1 MAGSGAGGSRD
12 GEGGAGAIG
21 PLRGRID
28 EITLEMVGLLKA
40 RADVAARIGEAKR
53 GAGIAIPDAARE
65 EMLRQRVDA
74 ECARIGADARA
85 GSRLLDLLFAESV
98 RVQSGAEGG
107 GKSGGAEAGAEG
119 RPSPA
124 SIFLRARRLE
134 EEEGRRIVHMEV
146 GEPDFGPPDEAVE
159 ALSEACRTGR
169 RGYGPPAG
177 SPELRDALAAR
188 ASAICGRPVSREN
201 VVVTAG
207 ARFAI
212 YLATAALL
220 SPGDEVVV
228 VEPAWPA
235 YADLVRRAGAS
246 VRPVR
251 TALEGNWEPDI
262 GEIERAASGP
272 RAAMIVVNYPNNP
285 TGKVVSQRTLGEI
298 AGIAADR
305 RLRLVSDEVYSAYA
319 FGPRRGDAAAEGA
332 GTAAAGGPG
341 GAAEAKAE
349 AGGAAP
355 TACGLPR
362 CIAVQS
368 FSKSHAMTGFRVGYA
383 VGPAEDIAAMS
394 SLQALCMTSVP
405 SPVQYA
411 ALRAL
416 GSGAAASNAG
426 TVRRR
431 IDAMCAAA
439 EAAGLE
445 FARPDGGM
453 YLFARGR
460 ADRAFDG
467 ARLANTLLEHGVG
480 VAPGA
485 GFGTDGT
492 TYGGFVR
499 LAACVG
505 EDAIAGA
512 VAALGSAIGGASGAG
527 GGAGGPGAAAAA
539 QGGQAGA

>member
-1 MAGSGAGGSRD
+1 MAGAEEAGAGA
-12 GEGGAGAIG
+12 GAAAIG
-21 PLRGRID
+21 PLRDRID
-28 EITLEMVGLLKA
+28 EITMEMVGLLKA
-40 RADVAARIGEAKR
+40 RADAAARIGAAKR
-53 GAGIAIPDAARE
+53 DAGMAIPDAARE
-65 EMLRQRVDA
+65 ESLRRRVDA

-85 GSRLLDLLFAESV
+85 GGRLLDLLFGESV
-98 RVQSGAEGG
+98 RVQ
-107 GKSGGAEAGAEG
+107 AGARRGGRAAAAPE

-134 EEEGRRIVHMEV
+134 EQGRPMVHMEV
-146 GEPDFGPPDEAVE
+146 GEPDFGPPGEAVE

-177 SPELRDALAAR
+177 SPELRDALAEH
-188 ASAICGRPVSREN
+188 ASAACGSPVSRDN
-201 VVVTAG
+201 VIVTAG

-212 YLATAALL
+212 YLATASLL
-220 SPGDEVVV
+220 RPGDEVVV

-235 YADLVRRAGAS
+235 YADLARRAGAS

-251 TALEGNWEPDI
+251 TSLEGGWEPDI

-272 RAAMIVVNYPNNP
+272 RAAMIVANYPNNP
-285 TGKVVSQRTLGEI
+285 TGKVVSQRTLDEI
-298 AGIAADR
+298 ARIAADR
-305 RLRLVSDEVYSAYA
+305 RLCLVSDEVYSGYV
-319 FGPRRGDAAAEGA
+319 FGPRAEDGAA
-332 GTAAAGGPG
+332 GPG
-341 GAAEAKAE
+341 GAGEE
-349 AGGAAP
+349 GQGAAP
-355 TACGLPR
+355 TACGRPG
-362 CIAVQS
+362 CIAVNS
-368 FSKSHAMTGFRVGYA
+368 FSKSHAMTGFRAGYA

-416 GSGAAASNAG
+416 GSGAAAANAR

-431 IDAMCAAA
+431 IDALCAAA

-445 FARPDGGM
+445 FARPGGGM

-460 ADRAFDG
+460 GRRAFDG

-505 EDAIAGA
+505 EDAIAVA
-512 VAALGSAIGGASGAG
+512 VAAVGAAID
-527 GGAGGPGAAAAA
+527 GGAGSGSGSAAGGAA
-539 QGGQAGA
+539 GA

>member
-1 MAGSGAGGSRD
+1 MAAAGTQ
-12 GEGGAGAIG
+12 GGAGAIG
-21 PLRGRID
+21 PLRDRID
-28 EITLEMVGLLKA
+28 GITLEMVGLLKE
-40 RADVAARIGEAKR
+40 RADIAARIGEAKR
-53 GAGIAIPDAARE
+53 NAGIAIPDARRE
-65 EMLRQRVDA
+65 ETLRQRVDA
-74 ECARIGADARA
+74 ECARIGVDARA
-85 GSRLLDLLFAESV
+85 GGRLLDLLFAESV
-98 RVQSGAEGG
+98 RIQAAPEGG
-107 GKSGGAEAGAEG
+107 RGGPGAEAAAAAAAD

-124 SIFLRARRLE
+124 SIFLRARQLE
-134 EEEGRRIVHMEV
+134 EQGRPMVHMEV
-146 GEPDFGPPDEAVE
+146 GEPDFGPPEEAVA

-177 SPELRDALAAR
+177 AAELRDALAAH
-188 ASAICGRPVSREN
+188 ASKACGRPVSREN

-212 YLATAALL
+212 YLATASLL
-220 SPGDEVVV
+220 AAGDEVVV

-251 TALEGNWEPDI
+251 TTLEGRWEPDI

-285 TGKVVSQRTLGEI
+285 TGKVVPQRTLGEI
-298 AGIAADR
+298 AAIAADR
-305 RLRLVSDEVYSAYA
+305 GLRLVSDEVYSGYV
-319 FGPRRGDAAAEGA
+319 F
-332 GTAAAGGPG
+332 GPG
-341 GAAEAKAE
+341 GGGG
-349 AGGAAP
+349 AGAAAP

-362 CIAVQS
+362 CIAVNS

-383 VGPAEDIAAMS
+383 VGPAGDIAAMS
-394 SLQALCMTSVP
+394 ALQALCMTSVP

-416 GSGAAASNAG
+416 GSGAAASNAA
-426 TVRRR
+426 TVRGR

-439 EAAGLE
+439 ESAGLE

-460 ADRAFDG
+460 GGRAFDG
-467 ARLANTLLEHGVG
+467 ARLANTLLEHGLG

-505 EDAIAGA
+505 EDAIASA
-512 VAALGSAIGGASGAG
+512 VAALGSAIGGGAG
-527 GGAGGPGAAAAA
+527 GGAGARGGIPDGAAGGGSAA
-539 QGGQAGA
+539 

>member
-1 MAGSGAGGSRD
+1 MAGAGTR
-12 GEGGAGAIG
+12 GGAGAIG
-21 PLRGRID
+21 PLRDRID
-28 EITLEMVGLLKA
+28 EVTLEMVGLLKE
-40 RADVAARIGEAKR
+40 RADIAARIGEAKR
-53 GAGIAIPDAARE
+53 DAGIAIPDARRE
-65 EMLRQRVDA
+65 ETLRRRVDA
-74 ECARIGADARA
+74 ECMRIGADARA
-85 GSRLLDLLFAESV
+85 GGRLLDLLFSESV
-98 RVQSGAEGG
+98 RIQAAPARGRGG
-107 GKSGGAEAGAEG
+107 PPSAAAAAASASD

-124 SIFLRARRLE
+124 SIFLRARQLE
-134 EEEGRRIVHMEV
+134 EQGRPMVHMEV
-146 GEPDFGPPDEAVE
+146 GEPDFGPPEEAVA

-177 SPELRDALAAR
+177 AAELRDALAAR
-188 ASAICGRPVSREN
+188 ASEACGLSVSREN
-201 VVVTAG
+201 VMVTAG

-212 YLATAALL
+212 YLATASLL
-220 SPGDEVVV
+220 APGDEVVV

-251 TALEGNWEPDI
+251 TTLEGRWEPDI

-285 TGKVVSQRTLGEI
+285 TGKVVPQRMLGEI
-298 AGIAADR
+298 AAIAADR
-305 RLRLVSDEVYSAYA
+305 GLRLVSDEVYSGYV
-319 FGPRRGDAAAEGA
+319 F
-332 GTAAAGGPG
+332 GPG
-341 GAAEAKAE
+341 GGAAG
-349 AGGAAP
+349 AGAGAGAAAP

-362 CIAVQS
+362 CIAVNS

-383 VGPAEDIAAMS
+383 VGPAGDIAAMS

-416 GSGAAASNAG
+416 GSGASASNAG
-426 TVRRR
+426 TVRGR

-460 ADRAFDG
+460 GGRAFDG
-467 ARLANTLLEHGVG
+467 ARLANTLLEHGLG

-505 EDAIAGA
+505 EDAIASA
-512 VAALGSAIGGASGAG
+512 VATLGAAIGGGPGLGGGPGGAAG
-527 GGAGGPGAAAAA
+527 GGSGA
-539 QGGQAGA
+539 

>member
-1 MAGSGAGGSRD
+1 MAAAGTQ
-12 GEGGAGAIG
+12 GGAGAIG
-21 PLRGRID
+21 PLRDRID
-28 EITLEMVGLLKA
+28 GITLEMVGLLKE
-40 RADVAARIGEAKR
+40 RADIAARIGEAKR
-53 GAGIAIPDAARE
+53 NAGIAIPDARRE
-65 EMLRQRVDA
+65 ETLRQRVDA
-74 ECARIGADARA
+74 ECARIGVDARA
-85 GSRLLDLLFAESV
+85 GGRLLDLLFAESV
-98 RVQSGAEGG
+98 RIQAAPEGG
-107 GKSGGAEAGAEG
+107 RGGPPSAAAAD

-124 SIFLRARRLE
+124 SIFLRARQIE
-134 EEEGRRIVHMEV
+134 EQGRPMVHMEV
-146 GEPDFGPPDEAVE
+146 GEPDFGPPEEAVA

-177 SPELRDALAAR
+177 AAELRDALAAH
-188 ASAICGRPVSREN
+188 ASKACGLPVSREN
-201 VVVTAG
+201 VMVTAG

-212 YLATAALL
+212 YLATASLL
-220 SPGDEVVV
+220 AAGDEVVV

-251 TALEGNWEPDI
+251 TTLEGRWEPDI

-285 TGKVVSQRTLGEI
+285 TGKVVPQRTLGEI
-298 AGIAADR
+298 AAIAADR
-305 RLRLVSDEVYSAYA
+305 GLRLVSDEVYSGYV
-319 FGPRRGDAAAEGA
+319 F
-332 GTAAAGGPG
+332 GPG
-341 GAAEAKAE
+341 GGATGHGPGAGSGGGAEA
-349 AGGAAP
+349 AAP

-362 CIAVQS
+362 CIAVNS

-383 VGPAEDIAAMS
+383 VGPAGDIAAMS
-394 SLQALCMTSVP
+394 ALQALCMTSVP

-416 GSGAAASNAG
+416 GSGAAASNAA
-426 TVRRR
+426 TVRGR

-439 EAAGLE
+439 ESAGLE

-460 ADRAFDG
+460 GGRAFDG
-467 ARLANTLLEHGVG
+467 ARLANTLLEHGLG

-505 EDAIAGA
+505 EDAIASA
-512 VAALGSAIGGASGAG
+512 VATLGAAIGGGYG
-527 GGAGGPGAAAAA
+527 RAGGPGGAA
-539 QGGQAGA
+539 GGGSGA

>member
-1 MAGSGAGGSRD
+1 MAAAGAQ
-12 GEGGAGAIG
+12 GGAGAIG
-21 PLRGRID
+21 PLRDRID
-28 EITLEMVGLLKA
+28 GITLEMVGLLKE
-40 RADVAARIGEAKR
+40 RADIAARIGEAKR
-53 GAGIAIPDAARE
+53 NAGIAIPDARRE

-85 GSRLLDLLFAESV
+85 GGRLLDLLFAESV
-98 RVQSGAEGG
+98 RIQAAPEGG
-107 GKSGGAEAGAEG
+107 RGGPPSAAAAPD

-124 SIFLRARRLE
+124 SIFLRARQLE
-134 EEEGRRIVHMEV
+134 EQGRPMVHMEV
-146 GEPDFGPPDEAVE
+146 GEPDFGPPEEAVA

-177 SPELRDALAAR
+177 AAELRDALAER
-188 ASAICGRPVSREN
+188 ASKACGLPVSREN
-201 VVVTAG
+201 VMVTAG

-212 YLATAALL
+212 YLAAASLL
-220 SPGDEVVV
+220 APGDEVVV

-251 TALEGNWEPDI
+251 TTLEGRWEPDI

-285 TGKVVSQRTLGEI
+285 TGKVVPQRMLGEI
-298 AGIAADR
+298 AAIAAGR
-305 RLRLVSDEVYSAYA
+305 GLRLLSDEVYSGYV
-319 FGPRRGDAAAEGA
+319 F
-332 GTAAAGGPG
+332 GPG
-341 GAAEAKAE
+341 GGGAEA
-349 AGGAAP
+349 AAP

-362 CIAVQS
+362 CIAVNS

-383 VGPAEDIAAMS
+383 VGPAGDIAAMS
-394 SLQALCMTSVP
+394 ALQALCMTSVP

-416 GSGAAASNAG
+416 GSGAAASNAA
-426 TVRRR
+426 TVRGR

-439 EAAGLE
+439 ESAGLE

-460 ADRAFDG
+460 GGRAFDG
-467 ARLANTLLEHGVG
+467 ARLANTLLEHGLG

-505 EDAIAGA
+505 EDAIASA
-512 VAALGSAIGGASGAG
+512 VATLGAAIGGEYGRADIPDGAAG
-527 GGAGGPGAAAAA
+527 GGPGA
-539 QGGQAGA
+539 

>member
-1 MAGSGAGGSRD
+1 MAGAEEAGAGA
-12 GEGGAGAIG
+12 GAGAAAIG
-21 PLRGRID
+21 PLRDRID
-28 EITLEMVGLLKA
+28 EITMEMVGLLKA
-40 RADVAARIGEAKR
+40 RADAAARIGAAKR
-53 GAGIAIPDAARE
+53 DAGMAIPDAARE
-65 EMLRQRVDA
+65 ESLRRRVDA

-85 GSRLLDLLFAESV
+85 GGRLLDLLFAESV
-98 RVQSGAEGG
+98 RVQAAARGG
-107 GKSGGAEAGAEG
+107 GLADPAPE

-124 SIFLRARRLE
+124 SVFLRAKRLE
-134 EEEGRRIVHMEV
+134 EQGRPMVHMEV
-146 GEPDFGPPDEAVE
+146 GEPDFGPPAEAVE

-177 SPELRDALAAR
+177 SAELRDALAEHA
-188 ASAICGRPVSREN
+188 AAACGRPVSREN
-201 VVVTAG
+201 VIVTAG

-212 YLATAALL
+212 YLATASLL
-220 SPGDEVVV
+220 RAGDEVVV

-235 YADLVRRAGAS
+235 YADLARRAGAS
-246 VRPVR
+246 VRAVR
-251 TALEGNWEPDI
+251 TSLENGWEPDV
-262 GEIERAASGP
+262 GEVERAASGP
-272 RAAMIVVNYPNNP
+272 RASMIVANYPNNP

-298 AGIAADR
+298 ARIAADR
-305 RLRLVSDEVYSAYA
+305 RLRLVSDEVYSGYV
-319 FGPRRGDAAAEGA
+319 FGEEEGA
-332 GTAAAGGPG
+332 GAG
-341 GAAEAKAE
+341 A
-349 AGGAAP
+349 AAP
-355 TACGLPR
+355 TACGLPG
-362 CIAVQS
+362 CIAVNS

-416 GSGAAASNAG
+416 GSGAAASNAR

-431 IDAMCAAA
+431 IDALCGAA

-445 FARPDGGM
+445 FARPGGGM

-460 ADRAFDG
+460 GRRAFDG

-512 VAALGSAIGGASGAG
+512 AEAIGSAIGAGGAGAGVGAVAGAG
-527 GGAGGPGAAAAA
+527 GA
-539 QGGQAGA
+539 AGA

>member
-1 MAGSGAGGSRD
+1 MAGDAGRGAA
-12 GEGGAGAIG
+12 EGGRRGAAAIG
-21 PLRGRID
+21 PLRDRID
-28 EITLEMVGLLKA
+28 EITMEMVGLLKE
-40 RADVAARIGEAKR
+40 RADMAARIGAAKR
-53 GAGIAIPDAARE
+53 EAGIAIPDAARE
-65 EMLRQRVDA
+65 ESLRRRVDA
-74 ECARIGADARA
+74 ECGRIGADARA
-85 GSRLLDLLFAESV
+85 GGRLLDLLFGESV
-98 RVQSGAEGG
+98 RVQAEG
-107 GKSGGAEAGAEG
+107 SGGGPSAGAAG
-119 RPSPA
+119 AAADRPSPA
-124 SIFLRARRLE
+124 SIFLRAKRLE
-134 EEEGRRIVHMEV
+134 EQGRPMVHMEV
-146 GEPDFGPPDEAVE
+146 GEPDFGPPAEAVE

-177 SPELRDALAAR
+177 AAELRDALAEHA
-188 ASAICGRPVSREN
+188 AAACGRPVSREN
-201 VVVTAG
+201 VIVTAG
-207 ARFAI
+207 ARFAV
-212 YLATAALL
+212 YLATASLL
-220 SPGDEVVV
+220 RAGDEVVV

-235 YADLVRRAGAS
+235 YADLARRAGAS

-251 TALEGNWEPDI
+251 TSLENGWEPDI

-272 RAAMIVVNYPNNP
+272 RAAMIVANYPNNP
-285 TGKVVSQRTLGEI
+285 TGKVVSQRTLD
-298 AGIAADR
+298 GIARIASDR
-305 RLRLVSDEVYSAYA
+305 RLRLVSDEVYSGYV
-319 FGPRRGDAAAEGA
+319 FGAEGGGDAGAAGA
-332 GTAAAGGPG
+332 GA
-341 GAAEAKAE
+341 
-349 AGGAAP
+349 GAAP
-355 TACGLPR
+355 TACGRPG
-362 CIAVQS
+362 CIAVNS

-416 GSGAAASNAG
+416 GSGAAALNAR

-431 IDAMCAAA
+431 IDALCAAA

-445 FARPDGGM
+445 FARPGGGM

-460 ADRAFDG
+460 GRRAFDG
-467 ARLANTLLEHGVG
+467 SRLANTLLEHGVG

-512 VAALGSAIGGASGAG
+512 VATLGSAIGAGAG
-527 GGAGGPGAAAAA
+527 GSGGAAGGP
-539 QGGQAGA
+539 AGP

>member
-1 MAGSGAGGSRD
+1 MGHGRD
-12 GEGGAGAIG
+12 GDGRGAAAIG
-21 PLRGRID
+21 PLRDRID
-28 EITLEMVGLLKA
+28 EITMKMVGLLKL
-40 RADVAARIGEAKR
+40 RADMAAQIGAAKR
-53 GAGIAIPDAARE
+53 EAGIAIPDATRE
-65 EMLRQRVDA
+65 ESLRRRVDA
-74 ECARIGADARA
+74 ECARIGGDARA
-85 GSRLLDLLFAESV
+85 SGRLLDLLFGESV
-98 RVQSGAEGG
+98 RVQAEG
-107 GKSGGAEAGAEG
+107 SGGGPLAAAAAAVVAAALPE

-124 SIFLRARRLE
+124 SVFLRAKRLE
-134 EEEGRRIVHMEV
+134 EQGRPMVHMEV
-146 GEPDFGPPDEAVE
+146 GEPDFGPPAEAVE

-177 SPELRDALAAR
+177 SAELRDALAEHA
-188 ASAICGRPVSREN
+188 AAACGSPVSREN
-201 VVVTAG
+201 VIVTAG

-212 YLATAALL
+212 YLATASLL
-220 SPGDEVVV
+220 RAGDEVVV

-235 YADLVRRAGAS
+235 YADLARRAGAS
-246 VRPVR
+246 VRAVR
-251 TALEGNWEPDI
+251 TSLEEGWEPDI
-262 GEIERAASGP
+262 GEVERAASGP
-272 RAAMIVVNYPNNP
+272 RASMIIANYPNNP

-298 AGIAADR
+298 ARIAADR
-305 RLRLVSDEVYSAYA
+305 RLRLVSDEVYSGYV
-319 FGPRRGDAAAEGA
+319 FGEEEGGAGA
-332 GTAAAGGPG
+332 GT
-341 GAAEAKAE
+341 
-349 AGGAAP
+349 AAP
-355 TACGLPR
+355 TACGLPGS
-362 CIAVQS
+362 IAVNS

-383 VGPAEDIAAMS
+383 IGPAEDIAAMS

-416 GSGAAASNAG
+416 GSGAAASNAR

-431 IDAMCAAA
+431 IDALCGAA

-445 FARPDGGM
+445 FARPGGGM

-460 ADRAFDG
+460 GRRAFDG

-512 VAALGSAIGGASGAG
+512 AEAIGSAIGAGGAG
-527 GGAGGPGAAAAA
+527 GGVGVVAGAGGAAWA
-539 QGGQAGA
+539 